1 MVFAVFL
8 LLLLFA
14 VKSLSF
20 STVKILSTSLEDLWG
35 AIAKV
40 VDETEGQLIYREGEK
55 VFRSV
60 QLTQW
65 NQCAWK
71 K

>member
-1 MVFAVFL
+1 MVFAVVCFL
-8 LLLLFA
+8 LFS

-20 STVKILSTSLEDLWG
+20 STVKILSTSLEDPWG

-40 VDETEGQLIYREGEK
+40 VDETECQLIYCEGEK
-55 VFRSV
+55 AFTSV

-65 NQCAWK
+65 NQCAWEK
-71 K
+71 